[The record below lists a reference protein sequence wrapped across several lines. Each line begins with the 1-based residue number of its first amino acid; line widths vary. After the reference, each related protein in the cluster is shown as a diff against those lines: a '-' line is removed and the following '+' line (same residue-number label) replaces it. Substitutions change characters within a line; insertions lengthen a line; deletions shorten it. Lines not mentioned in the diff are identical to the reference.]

1 MNDASS
7 VATIVH
13 LDVDAFYV
21 CCERELRPELA
32 GRAVVVSQ
40 YNPYGDLSDCG
51 INDPARILYDGKSS
65 RGKQNPKNINGS
77 LIAVSY
83 EARNANVRRND
94 RGLEAIAKCP
104 DDLVIVEVPKKNGK
118 ASLSIYRDASERVML
133 ALADFMKKA
142 ALEMYQELLQKST
155 DETDSC
161 SVDNPS
167 LSAIS
172 TATTK
177 ALNDIKVE
185 KASVDEIYIDIS
197 VPLQIIMEKCR
208 GTANWSDL
216 YDMLTC
222 ENSTSTHTTIGGLE
236 TSKAGIATNSLSKD
250 DIRKGSSLQVLD
262 SNDAASNMEDT
273 AGRAWWSR
281 NFPQAWSKEELY
293 LAVGSLLTLRARQ
306 AIVQKFNGIYTF
318 SAGISTNKAM
328 SKLASGL
335 KKPNRQ
341 TLINPN
347 DEKTLQKL
355 FHPLPLGRIRGLGG
369 KFGDMVEEV
378 LQIKTVGDLAK
389 LPLGTLKEHFDEKQ
403 ATFLFRTAQ
412 GLCDEAVTERTK
424 SKRIGAG
431 KTFRGPLSI
440 RSTDHSNLKKWI
452 GNLTAEVVE
461 RTSADTTR
469 YAKTLTCWLSMELA
483 GGGKENRRRA
493 SQSAPIPRNANESK
507 CTEIAFQLACQIVEN
522 AIGKSAQNHAL
533 LITGMEISASN
544 FVEKSSNS
552 IRDAFQRGQSP
563 KQGSGPSSVSQ
574 PSKSTTIQSTEQKA
588 PKGIAA
594 FLKPTIKAQ
603 IGEYFTHASD
613 AQPDKNESLKPSAKK
628 ELFQKEVEE
637 IVVGTS
643 GKDDGPLKKV
653 DLDSPRNCEDIN
665 AQDQQLEKKGG
676 EEPGVEGGKEADAD
690 LEYAKHLQASFDR
703 ENDVISSIEHRRAS
717 ISSNTSKK
725 SRASVQRE
733 GKRKGPSISSF
744 FVKKAAKRT

>member
-1 MNDASS
+1 MNDEASS

-21 CCERELRPELA
+21 CCERELRPELT

-133 ALADFMKKA
+133 ALSDFMKKA
-142 ALEMYQELLQKST
+142 ALDVYQELLQKST
-155 DETDSC
+155 DETNSA
-161 SVDNPS
+161 SVDNSSSNTIP
-167 LSAIS
+167 A
-172 TATTK
+172 ATRK
-177 ALNDIKVE
+177 SLNDIKVE

-197 VPLQIIMEKCR
+197 IPLQIIMDKCR
-208 GTANWSDL
+208 ASASWGDL
-216 YDMLTC
+216 YGMLTE

-262 SNDAASNMEDT
+262 SNDAAANTEDT
-273 AGRAWWSR
+273 AGRAWWAR

-306 AIVQKFNGIYTF
+306 AIIHKFNGIYTF
-318 SAGISTNKAM
+318 SAGVSTNKAM

-341 TLINPN
+341 TLINPC
-347 DEKTLQKL
+347 DETTLQKL

-369 KFGDMVEEV
+369 KFGDKVEEV

-389 LPLGTLKEHFDEKQ
+389 IPLCTLKEHFDEKQ
-403 ATFLFRTAQ
+403 ASFLYRTAQ

-424 SKRIGAG
+424 SKRVGAG

-440 RSTDHSNLKKWI
+440 RSTDHPNLKKWV
-452 GNLTAEVVE
+452 GNLATEVVE
-461 RTSADTTR
+461 RTSADKTR

-493 SQSAPIPRNANESK
+493 SQSASIPRNANETK
-507 CTEIAFQLACQIVEN
+507 CTDVAFQLACQIVDN
-522 AIGKSAQNHAL
+522 AIDKSAQNDTL

-544 FVEKSSNS
+544 FVEQSSNS

-574 PSKSTTIQSTEQKA
+574 PSKTRTRQSTKQKT
-588 PKGIAA
+588 PKGIVA
-594 FLKPTIKAQ
+594 FLKPTIILQAD
-603 IGEYFTHASD
+603 EHLT
-613 AQPDKNESLKPSAKK
+613 QPPDSLSLKPSAKK
-628 ELFQKEVEE
+628 ELFQKGIEE
-637 IVVGTS
+637 IFESVS
-643 GKDDGPLKKV
+643 GKDDSSVLNKPDMDQPV
-653 DLDSPRNCEDIN
+653 NDEAIH
-665 AQDQQLEKKGG
+665 AQNQQVEKERGDD
-676 EEPGVEGGKEADAD
+676 PGVEGGEEADAD
-690 LEYAKHLQASFDR
+690 MQYAKQLQASFDR

-717 ISSNTSKK
+717 ISSNTSKNSGK
-725 SRASVQRE
+725 SLQRE